1 MTRDT
6 AKPSLRE
13 AKRRETRQRVLDAA
27 ITEFK
32 RAGMADADVGVI
44 IRSAGVAHGTFYFH
58 FPTKEHVLFE
68 LERQAEETAGR
79 ELAAFLQTP
88 HTLEEALN
96 EVVRVIV
103 AVEQRLGRLLFKDV
117 LALHFSSNRPLDD
130 EWTDHRVIVL
140 VVHEIER
147 ARQAGE
153 ADADVDA
160 FHSAVYFLLSLYA
173 LLTTSRGADQIR
185 TALLDN
191 FVHTALRGIA
201 AR

>member
-1 MTRDT
+1 MTRT
-6 AKPSLRE
+6 TGHLSARE
-13 AKRRETRQRVLDAA
+13 TKRLETRQRVLDAA
-27 ITEFK
+27 IAEFK
-32 RAGMADADVGVI
+32 CAGMANADVRAI
-44 IRSAGVAHGTFYFH
+44 IAAAGVAHGTFYFH

-68 LERQAEETAGR
+68 LERQEEQIAGH
-79 ELAAFLQTP
+79 ELSTFLDKP
-88 HTLEEALN
+88 HTLEQALT

-117 LALHFSSNRPLDD
+117 LSLHFSSSRPIDD

-140 VVHEIER
+140 VVKEIQR
-147 ARQAGE
+147 AQHAGE

-160 FHSAVYFLLSLYA
+160 FHSSVYFLLSLYA
-173 LLTTSRGADQIR
+173 LLTTSRGSDEIR

-191 FVHTALRGIA
+191 FVSTALRGIA

>member
-1 MTRDT
+1 MTRAT

-13 AKRRETRQRVLDAA
+13 AKRLETRQRVLDAA

-58 FPTKEHVLFE
+58 FPTKEPVRFE
-68 LERQAEETAGR
+68 LERQAEDTAGR

-140 VVHEIER
+140 VVQEIER

-173 LLTTSRGADQIR
+173 LLTTSRGADQVR

>member
-1 MTRDT
+1 MTRT
-6 AKPSLRE
+6 TGKPSMRE
-13 AKRRETRQRVLDAA
+13 TKRLETRQRVFDAA
-27 ITEFK
+27 VAEFK
-32 RAGMADADVGVI
+32 RAGMANADVGAIVT
-44 IRSAGVAHGTFYFH
+44 AAAVAHGTFYFH

-68 LERQAEETAGR
+68 LERREEDTAGL
-79 ELAAFLQTP
+79 ELAKFLQAP
-88 HTLEEALN
+88 HTLAQALN

-103 AVEQRLGRLLFKDV
+103 ALEQRLGRMLFKDV
-117 LALHFSSNRPLDD
+117 LSLHFSSSRPLDD

-140 VVHEIER
+140 VVKEIQR
-147 ARQAGE
+147 AQHDGE

-173 LLTTSRGADQIR
+173 LLTTTRGSDEIR

-191 FVHTALRGIA
+191 FVKTALRGIA

>member
-1 MTRDT
+1 
-6 AKPSLRE
+6 
-13 AKRRETRQRVLDAA
+13 
-27 ITEFK
+27 
-32 RAGMADADVGVI
+32 MAEADVGAIVAA
-44 IRSAGVAHGTFYFH
+44 AGVAHGTFYFH

-68 LERQAEETAGR
+68 LERQAEESAGR
-79 ELAAFLQTP
+79 ELAKFLQTP
-88 HTLEEALN
+88 HTLEAALT

-140 VVHEIER
+140 VVQEIER

-153 ADADVDA
+153 ADADVDP

-191 FVHTALRGIA
+191 FVNTALRGIA

>member
-173 LLTTSRGADQIR
+173 LLTTSRGADQVR